1 MGRPV
6 EQKVNL
12 FSSSLPRYA
21 SLLLVALLVSC
32 LMLAPGVESW
42 LAKVPFCEESTG
54 IVGKTFSSVSS
65 SLGVNAPAV
74 KVT

>member
-1 MGRPV
+1 MV
-6 EQKVNL
+6 T
-12 FSSSLPRYA
+12 
-21 SLLLVALLVSC
+21 LLVSC

-74 KVT
+74 KVTILPNYIHTV

>member
-1 MGRPV
+1 M
-6 EQKVNL
+6 
-12 FSSSLPRYA
+12 
-21 SLLLVALLVSC
+21 ALLVSC